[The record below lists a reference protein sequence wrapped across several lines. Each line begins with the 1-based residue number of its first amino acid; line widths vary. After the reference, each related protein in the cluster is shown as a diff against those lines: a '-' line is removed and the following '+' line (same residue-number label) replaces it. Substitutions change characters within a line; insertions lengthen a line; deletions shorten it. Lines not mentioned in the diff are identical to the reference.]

1 MRRQSFFETK
11 WGFIVIVAI
20 LLTFLFF
27 SNPSSSDVNKWIH
40 KKETASISDGVNYS
54 YFRGKSYGLFS
65 IHEVKIEGNG
75 YVTTRTYIGILL
87 ELIRV

>member
-11 WGFIVIVAI
+11 WGYMTTVAI
-20 LLTFLFF
+20 LLTFLFLT
-27 SNPSSSDVNKWIH
+27 NPSRSDVDKWIH
-40 KKETASISDGVNYS
+40 KKETASISDGVSYS

-75 YVTTRTYIGILL
+75 YVTTRTYIGLL
-87 ELIRV
+87 FKLIRV